1 MQLFYNPNIDETTE
15 SFSFDKEE
23 SKHIIKVLR
32 KKDTDILFVTNGLGL
47 LLKTEITLA
56 SDNKCTVKTLA
67 TEQAETSKYHLHL
80 AVAPTKMNDRYEWF
94 LEKATEIGVH
104 EITPIICDRSER
116 KAVNQERFEKILLT
130 AMKQSNVC
138 FLPKLNEA
146 ITFKEFIKHKN
157 DGLQLI
163 AHCEETNKKSLKSV
177 LKANENVTLLI
188 GPEGDFSEK
197 EIALAIEN
205 NFVAVSLG
213 NTRLR
218 TETAAIVACHSVV
231 FLNES
236 PLTPTRATA
245 NWRSKG
251 GITE

>member
-1 MQLFYNPNIDETTE
+1 MQLFYNPNIDATTQ

-47 LLKTEITLA
+47 LFKTEITLA
-56 SDNKCTVKTLA
+56 SDNKCTVKILSFEKA
-67 TEQAETSKYHLHL
+67 AASKFHLHL
-80 AVAPTKMNDRYEWF
+80 VVAPTKMNDRYEWF
-94 LEKATEIGVH
+94 LEKATEIGIH

-116 KAVNQERFEKILLT
+116 KVVNRERFEKIILT
-130 AMKQSNVC
+130 AMKQSNIL

-146 ITFKEFIKHKN
+146 RTFKEFVKLKN
-157 DGLQLI
+157 DGFQLI
-163 AHCEETNKKSLKSV
+163 AHCEETDKKSLKSV
-177 LKANENVTLLI
+177 LKPGENVTLLI

-197 EIALAIEN
+197 EIALALEN
-205 NFVAVSLG
+205 NFMPVSLG

-231 FLNES
+231 FVNED
-236 PLTPTRATA
+236 
-245 NWRSKG
+245 
-251 GITE
+251 

>member
-32 KKDTDILFVTNGLGL
+32 KKDTDILFVTNGFGL
-47 LLKTEITLA
+47 LFKTEITLA
-56 SDNKCTVKTLA
+56 SDNKCTVQILSVEKT
-67 TEQAETSKYHLHL
+67 EPSKFQLHL

-94 LEKATEIGVH
+94 LEKATEIGIH

-116 KAVNQERFEKILLT
+116 KVVNRERFEKILLT
-130 AMKQSNVC
+130 AMKQSNVL

-146 ITFKEFIKHKN
+146 ISFKEFVKQKSE
-157 DGLQLI
+157 GLQLI
-163 AHCEETNKKSLKSV
+163 AHCEETDKKSLKSV
-177 LKANENVTLLI
+177 LKPNENVTLLI

-197 EIALAIEN
+197 EIALALEN
-205 NFVAVSLG
+205 DYVPVSLG

-218 TETAAIVACHSVV
+218 TETAAVVACHSVV
-231 FLNES
+231 FVNE
-236 PLTPTRATA
+236 
-245 NWRSKG
+245 
-251 GITE
+251 